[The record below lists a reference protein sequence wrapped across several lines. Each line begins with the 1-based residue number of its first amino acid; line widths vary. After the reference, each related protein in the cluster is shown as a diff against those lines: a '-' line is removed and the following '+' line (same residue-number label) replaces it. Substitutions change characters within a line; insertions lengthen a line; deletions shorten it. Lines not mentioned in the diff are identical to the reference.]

1 MTPRRPLFDS
11 LAFALLTVLAAA
23 TPGIASSSSAQPT
36 RSAASARSPELL
48 ALLDEHMEWLSRRDP
63 ISASQRGDLRLNDRV
78 PDVAPDSIA
87 RSVGEARDR
96 LAQLNRLDQA
106 RLDEADRIDAGL
118 LRWELEGIVNGAPFR
133 EHLMPIS
140 ARGGPQVWLPQMAAQ
155 LPFQGPQDYEDYA
168 TRLERL
174 PVLIQDTIDNM
185 RTGMREGIVPPRVT
199 VQGAAEQCFALASQ
213 AMRDDP
219 TLSPFYTPFRAMP
232 GSDSSVK
239 RARRAIEEEIIPAFQ
254 ALGEFLRDEYIPA
267 CRESIGISDL
277 APRGDPEYGRRYYQY
292 AIREHTTLDLTAD
305 EIHQIGLDE
314 VARIQAEMLDVIAAS
329 DFRERH
335 PEHAALEGEA
345 LLAAFLASVKSDPRF
360 FHESDGALLD
370 EFRVIC
376 KEIDPELPRLFGR
389 LPRLPYGVRQI
400 PPIFGPASPAAYYYH
415 GSIATGVPGYFMVNT
430 YALDQRP
437 RYDMIALTL
446 HEAVPGHHLQ
456 IALAQE
462 MEDVHEFRRR
472 VAFTAFTEGW
482 AVYAERL
489 GLEMGA
495 LPWPAGRGLYQDP
508 YDDFGRLNFEMWRAL
523 RLVVD
528 TGIHAKGWTRQQAID
543 YMIAHSANSE
553 HDLITEVDRYI
564 GWPGQALGYKL
575 GELHIRE
582 LRARAERE
590 LGAAFRLR
598 DFHDVVLGAGG
609 TPLGV
614 LDERVS
620 AWIERVLAERES
632 PR

>member
-1 MTPRRPLFDS
+1 MTSPRSAPGSLAYAMIAVLS
-11 LAFALLTVLAAA
+11 LAFAAPSLVWA
-23 TPGIASSSSAQPT
+23 TTAQPT
-36 RSAASARSPELL
+36 RSPELL

-63 ISASQRGDLRLNDRV
+63 ISASQRGDLRFNDRV
-78 PDVAPDSIA
+78 PDVAPEAIERGVA
-87 RSVGEARDR
+87 EARDR

-106 RLDEADRIDAGL
+106 RLSEPERVDAGL

-133 EHLMPIS
+133 GYVMPLS

-174 PVLIQDTIDNM
+174 PALIQDTIENM

-199 VQGAAEQCFALASQ
+199 VRGAAEQCFALASQ
-213 AMRDDP
+213 TVRDDP

-239 RARRAIEEEIIPAFQ
+239 RARRAIEEGIIPAFQ

-277 APRGDPEYGRRYYQY
+277 SPPGDPEFGRRFYQF

-314 VARIQAEMLDVIAAS
+314 VARIRGEMLDVIAAS

-345 LLAAFLASVKSDPRF
+345 LLAAFLASLKSDPRF
-360 FHESDGALLD
+360 YHTSDEELLD

-437 RYDMIALTL
+437 RYAMIALTL

-482 AVYAERL
+482 ALYAERL
-489 GLEMGA
+489 GLEMGG

-553 HDLITEVDRYI
+553 HDLVTEVDRYI

-609 TPLGV
+609 VPLGV
-614 LDERVS
+614 LDERVT
-620 AWIERVLAERES
+620 AWIERVRAERES
-632 PR
+632 QR

>member
-1 MTPRRPLFDS
+1 MFAAS
-11 LAFALLTVLAAA
+11 ALLVVSLVLGARASGA
-23 TPGIASSSSAQPT
+23 TAQPT
-36 RSAASARSPELL
+36 RTAASARSPELL
-48 ALLDEHMEWLSRRDP
+48 AILDEHMEWLSRRDP
-63 ISASQRGDLRLNDRV
+63 ISASQRGDLRFNDRV
-78 PDVAPDSIA
+78 PDVAPEAIE

-106 RLDEADRIDAGL
+106 RLSEPDRVDAEL
-118 LRWELEGIVNGAPFR
+118 LRWELEGIVHGAPFR
-133 EHLMPIS
+133 GYLMPIS

-155 LPFQGPQDYEDYA
+155 LPFQGPQDYEDYS

-174 PVLIQDTIDNM
+174 PVLIEDTIENM

-239 RARRAIEEEIIPAFQ
+239 RARRAIEEGIMPAFQ
-254 ALGEFLRDEYIPA
+254 TLGEFLRDEYIPA

-277 APRGDPEYGRRYYQY
+277 SPSGDPEYGRRYYQF

-305 EIHQIGLDE
+305 EIHEIGLGE

-329 DFRERH
+329 DFRDRH

-345 LLAAFLASVKSDPRF
+345 LLAAFLASLKSDPRF
-360 FHESDGALLD
+360 FHTSEEELLD

-437 RYDMIALTL
+437 RYDMIALAL

-482 AVYAERL
+482 ALYAERL
-489 GLEMGA
+489 GLEMGG

-528 TGIHAKGWTRQQAID
+528 TGIHAKGWSRERAIA
-543 YMIAHSANSE
+543 YMTANSALSAHNIE
-553 HDLITEVDRYI
+553 AEVDRYI
-564 GWPGQALGYKL
+564 GWPGQATGYKV
-575 GELHIRE
+575 GELKIRA
-582 LRARAERE
+582 LRRRAEAA
-590 LGAAFRLR
+590 LGDRFDLR
-598 DFHDVVLGAGG
+598 SFHDAVLSGGAV
-609 TPLGV
+609 PLGV
-614 LDERVS
+614 LEDR
-620 AWIERVLAERES
+620 IEGWTES
-632 PR
+632 RR

>member
-1 MTPRRPLFDS
+1 
-11 LAFALLTVLAAA
+11 ALLVVSLVLGARASGA
-23 TPGIASSSSAQPT
+23 TAQPT
-36 RSAASARSPELL
+36 RTAASARSPELL
-48 ALLDEHMEWLSRRDP
+48 AILDEHMEWLSSRDP
-63 ISASQRGDLRLNDRV
+63 ISASQRGDLRFNDRV
-78 PDVAPDSIA
+78 PDVAPEAIE

-106 RLDEADRIDAGL
+106 RLSEPDRVDAEL
-118 LRWELEGIVNGAPFR
+118 LRWELEGIVHGAPFR
-133 EHLMPIS
+133 GYLMPIS

-155 LPFQGPQDYEDYA
+155 LPFQGPQDYEDYS

-174 PVLIQDTIDNM
+174 PVLIEDTIENM

-239 RARRAIEEEIIPAFQ
+239 RARRAIEEGIMPAFQ
-254 ALGEFLRDEYIPA
+254 TLGEFLRDEYIPA

-277 APRGDPEYGRRYYQY
+277 SPSGDPEYGRRYYQF

-305 EIHQIGLDE
+305 EIHEIGLGE

-329 DFRERH
+329 DFRDRH

-345 LLAAFLASVKSDPRF
+345 LLAAFLASLKSDPRF
-360 FHESDGALLD
+360 FHTSEEELLD

-437 RYDMIALTL
+437 RYDMIALAL

-482 AVYAERL
+482 ALYAERL
-489 GLEMGA
+489 GLEMGG

-553 HDLITEVDRYI
+553 HDLVTEVDRYI

-609 TPLGV
+609 VPLGV
-614 LDERVS
+614 LDERVM
-620 AWIERVLAERES
+620 AWIERTRAQRES
-632 PR
+632 QR